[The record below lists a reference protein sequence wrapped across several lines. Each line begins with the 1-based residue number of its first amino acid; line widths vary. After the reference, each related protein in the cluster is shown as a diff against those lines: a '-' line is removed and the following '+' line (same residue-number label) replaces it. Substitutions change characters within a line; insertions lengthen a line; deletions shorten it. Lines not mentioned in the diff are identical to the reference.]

1 MDCLWDDVIWEIHDN
16 RKILGKGFEGELNNE
31 NDEEK
36 QLIHVDRLSTEI
48 QDFCVEGIV
57 L

>member
-1 MDCLWDDVIWEIHDN
+1 MTI
-16 RKILGKGFEGELNNE
+16 GKFSEKDFEGELNNE

-36 QLIHVDRLSTEI
+36 QLLHVDRLSTEI

-57 L
+57 LS